1 MTLKK
6 AGSSIA
12 SRHRAVAG
20 RVGISDVRSH
30 TFYHARGL
38 PGPAKGNMHIQNIKS
53 AAQPRRRL
61 SLRFSENPRQL
72 SQPIQPLPR
81 KELQRI
87 VAEMLG

>member
-1 MTLKK
+1 
-6 AGSSIA
+6 
-12 SRHRAVAG
+12 
-20 RVGISDVRSH
+20 
-30 TFYHARGL
+30 
-38 PGPAKGNMHIQNIKS
+38 MHIQNIKS